1 MIVVAILITGFAQA
15 QKLKESE
22 IPKTI
27 KESFTKLF
35 PNAKEVKWSKESDTE
50 LEAEFETAGKEQ
62 SANFDL
68 SGKWMGTET
77 EIEKSELPKSVTDAI
92 AKDFAGY
99 KIEEAEKAETPDKGK
114 FYEVELEK
122 GKVTYEVQFSAEGKV
137 MKKEEKKEKKE
148 KDEDKD

>member
-1 MIVVAILITGFAQA
+1 MIVMALLITGFAQA

-22 IPKTI
+22 IPKAV
-27 KESFTKLF
+27 KDSFAKRF
-35 PNAKEVKWSKESDTE
+35 PNTKEVEWSKESDTE
-50 LEAEFETAGKEQ
+50 FEAEFETAKKEQ

-77 EIEKSELPKSVTDAI
+77 EINKSELPKAVIDAI
-92 AKDFAGY
+92 AKEFAGF
-99 KIEEAEKAETPDKGK
+99 KIEEAEKAEILDKGM

-122 GKVTYEVQFSAEGKV
+122 GKLSYEVQFSAEGKV
-137 MKKEEKKEKKE
+137 LKKEEKKE